1 MAKNG
6 LVMNKIYKNAIEALD
21 GIIKDNITIMVG
33 GFGLCG
39 IPENLIKAIDELNTQ
54 NITLIALDAG
64 GDGFGLETWFEDHQV
79 TKFITSYVG
88 TNKLASSQVIAGTLD
103 IELKPQGT
111 LAEAIRAGGAGI
123 PAFYT
128 RTGVG
133 TIVADNK
140 PIKKFNNIE
149 YIEET
154 ALKADLA
161 IIKAYKAD
169 EEGNLIYRKTARNS
183 NPDMAC
189 AAKFTIVE
197 VEEIVENGALD
208 ADFIHTQGIY
218 IDRIIKGEFVK
229 PIEHKTFRN

>member
-1 MAKNG
+1 MAING
-6 LVMNKIYKNAIEALD
+6 MVMTKIYNNTFDALS
-21 GIIKDNITIMVG
+21 GIIRNNITIMVG

-39 IPENLIKAIDELNTQ
+39 IPENLIKAIDILDIQ

-103 IELKPQGT
+103 IDLKPQGT
-111 LAEAIRAGGAGI
+111 LMEAIRAGGAGI

-128 RTGVG
+128 RTGFG
-133 TIVADNK
+133 TIVAQNK

-149 YIEET
+149 YIEELAIT
-154 ALKADLA
+154 ADLA
-161 IIKAYKAD
+161 IIKAFKAD

-189 AAKFTIVE
+189 AAKTTIVE
-197 VEEIVENGALD
+197 VEEIVKNGELN
-208 ADFIHTQGIY
+208 ADFIHTSGIY
-218 IDRIIKGEFVK
+218 VDRIIKGNFIK
-229 PIEHKTFRN
+229 PIEHKTFR